1 MTTFQNRRSAAVLL
15 SAAVLAVA
23 IGGASA
29 QQVAPMDKMQDKTS
43 EKLPADHQKM
53 MQKTMQ
59 MQGHGGMG
67 NMAAP
72 TLPGQDAFGAIQEIV
87 GIPGGRSQD
96 RLVQG
101 RPRGAAPAS
110 DRYERSDARRPTPGP
125 NPSTAAWRSPSP
137 AGPHPAGH
145 PAHGAGVGRDDER
158 LQGLDDQGGAATRR
172 RDAHR
177 DGELIPPEVAHIR
190 GLGFIG
196 LMVSGAHHQP
206 HHLAMAKGE
215 FDPPGTTIISPPKPQ
230 SLVGYPS
237 VAQSPIVTLQRCP
250 T

>member
-72 TLPGQDAFGAIQEIV
+72 ALPGQDAFGAVQEIV
-87 GIPGGRSQD
+87 GILEADPNTDWSKVNLEALRQHLIDMNEVTLKADAVAKSVEGGVEIAITGSGRT
-96 RLVQG
+96 LVAIQ
-101 RPRGAAPAS
+101 RMVPA
-110 DRYERSDARRPTPGP
+110 
-125 NPSTAAWRSPSP
+125 W
-137 AGPHPAGH
+137 
-145 PAHGAGVGRDDER
+145 
-158 LQGLDDQGGAATRR
+158 AATMNGYKGWTTKVALRP
-172 RDAHR
+172 
-177 DGELIPPEVAHIR
+177 DGETLTVTTADDKEVAHVR

-196 LMVSGAHHQP
+196 LMASGAHHQP

-215 FDPPGTTIISPPKPQ
+215 FDPTGHHHH
-230 SLVGYPS
+230 
-237 VAQSPIVTLQRCP
+237 
-250 T
+250 